1 MALIREDETSRE
13 GDQLIH
19 VSLDLNW
26 NRFAAIT
33 VRLTELAGVQPI
45 RCYARVYPTGPA
57 VAHLLGYVG
66 AARAEQY
73 QETRDPLLIFPGFKV
88 GKDGL
93 EKTLDKQLIG
103 KAGAARVE
111 VNARGRPLRE
121 LATLPATAGDT
132 VRSEE
137 RRDGKECVITCRS
150 RGAAD
155 HLKKK
160 KKQ

>member
-1 MALIREDETSRE
+1 MLPKSVTAKSPC
-13 GDQLIH
+13 
-19 VSLDLNW
+19 S
-26 NRFAAIT
+26 
-33 VRLTELAGVQPI
+33 
-45 RCYARVYPTGPA
+45 YPTGPA

-121 LATLPATAGDT
+121 LATLEPFNGRKGTAHSDPFNEPGT
-132 VRSEE
+132 NQNGRPS
-137 RRDGKECVITCRS
+137 K
-150 RGAAD
+150 AAAPY
-155 HLKKK
+155 L
-160 KKQ
+160 